1 MKIFLIHFSF
11 KRFAHKYKDDNTEY
25 RILNKAYGI
34 RIIINVSGTAGKFN
48 IIPLMLTTGAGL
60 GLMSISVI
68 VADCV
73 MLHCTKERKYYQKM
87 KECPAND
94 ELDTE
99 LPEPEPEPELIAR
112 I

>member
-1 MKIFLIHFSF
+1 M
-11 KRFAHKYKDDNTEY
+11 
-25 RILNKAYGI
+25 
-34 RIIINVSGTAGKFN
+34 SGTAGKFN